1 MNISDTHFTLGVF
14 IGLPI
19 AGLFVVGFA
28 LLGMWLRKKSENVED
43 FDAPYLKTFGWISTV
58 VSVIIIL
65 AVVVG
70 YYPYGNQYH
79 QFQPKYGTVT
89 AIDKR
94 IVSAGSSSMQE
105 KFVVTFE
112 GSKQQYACMDTRCA
126 TIEVGDDLSLSCIR
140 EWEYSATDG
149 WDCRY
154 VDWEEKA

>member
-19 AGLFVVGFA
+19 AGLFIFGF
-28 LLGMWLRKKSENVED
+28 LLAGGWLRKISEDADD
-43 FDAPYLKTFGWISTV
+43 FDRGPLKALGWGFTALGV
-58 VSVIIIL
+58 FIIL
-65 AVVVG
+65 CVVG
-70 YYPYGNQYH
+70 GYFPYGNQYH

-89 AIDKR
+89 SIDKR
-94 IVSAGSSSMQE
+94 LVSSSSSSMEE
-105 KFVVTFE
+105 KYVVTFE

-140 EWEYSATDG
+140 EFEYSATDG